1 MNAGLKAEVVAA
13 GLHGHHDFFK
23 RAVARA
29 FAQAVNRAFDLTRS
43 ALLDAGQGIGHR
55 HTEVVVAVHGP
66 DGLIGIGN
74 VLAEV
79 SDKGTVTFGHGV
91 THRIGNI
98 DGRGTGVNHG
108 FADAV
113 EKFRIR
119 AVAVFS
125 GKFNVVGVLG
135 AGPHGGH
142 GALKHFVR
150 RHAQFCL
157 HVQGRRCNKGVN
169 TAARR
174 RGNRFTGA
182 FNVLD

>member
-1 MNAGLKAEVVAA
+1 MRRMKRSGRKAEILV
-13 GLHGHHDFFK
+13 
-23 RAVARA
+23 
-29 FAQAVNRAFDLTRS
+29 
-43 ALLDAGQGIGHR
+43 
-55 HTEVVVAVHGP
+55 
-66 DGLIGIGN
+66 
-74 VLAEV
+74 
-79 SDKGTVTFGHGV
+79 TVTAAVLLGAESAVGV
-91 THRIGNI
+91 DI
-98 DGRGTGVNHG
+98 DAQSVKTARENAELNSQSGKTEYIVGDL
-108 FADAV
+108 ADKV
-113 EKFRIR
+113 
-119 AVAVFS
+119 S